1 MIGLIR
7 NVLGSVH
14 LVMGPLLQRDP
25 EVYESRVVRRLS
37 KRYILHS
44 LLAKKE
50 RDPKKKTEHFATA
63 AAIRASLR
71 HLPVSSH
78 VIDELDLAIS
88 LFTFPKDTADGESK

>member
-7 NVLGSVH
+7 SVLGSVH
-14 LVMGPLLQRDP
+14 LVMAPLLQRDP

-37 KRYILHS
+37 KRYVLTS

-50 RDPKKKTEHFATA
+50 RDLDKRTERIAEA
-63 AAIRASLR
+63 AAIRAALW
-71 HLPVSSH
+71 HIPVSPH

-88 LFTFPKDTADGESK
+88 LFTMPKDKSNGEPE